1 MVDSD
6 NDLLTENAA
15 NQAENSAENDVFQKK
30 KEDLANLVLWFSGID
45 ATNKNLN
52 DPVDLVSGRAFAEI
66 LNRIDD
72 IHFDSIWLESMPES
86 TSRTNIVVKQSN
98 LRKLW
103 RKIDMYIREILRRK
117 LETDRY
123 FEIDSKVCGSEETD
137 LPVALEFAMLIC
149 TLAHVGRNK
158 EDFVLYSKD
167 LSLKYSTEMSNV
179 VRMITEIMR
188 DIPEINEQRVTS
200 DEELT
205 SDGEFN
211 NSNFA
216 ERSFAGKEQRIS
228 VGSNAG
234 YKQEIEHMLKQIDD
248 LQNHKK
254 QLECDV
260 ESLQKHLENAQNHSI
275 ISQTST
281 VSSTVT
287 ADTVAILEE
296 KNEELLKKRREA
308 EDKINEL
315 EGQLEQIKGTL
326 QEISDEN
333 ENMKRNEKMV
343 KQMKQE
349 MQNTKDN
356 LEIWREK
363 AEKLE
368 FDGELLKKKEKE
380 IKDLMTQIKLLNH
393 RLEHHVK
400 QSTQDEGN
408 KTEMAN
414 LRQHIG
420 SLKADI
426 VAKDVELVSKE
437 STITKIEEELINLKE
452 RVKDLED
459 RKEELTEE
467 RNRLQ
472 EKMIKM
478 RDSITMRSLHDSMF
492 DGDVVEFERS
502 DKLSLEIENQ
512 RLMERIQ
519 ELESL
524 EPLKGEIL
532 TLKSRNSVLEQET
545 QIAHKQIDEKQKEI
559 QELME
564 KLEKNQQTTSGGVVE
579 LKVQLE
585 KISLSEEKALQNA
598 EKAEKKLAEI
608 QLELDQK
615 TEEMKKFEQ
624 ILNKSKIVIDGLEE
638 QLKMAEIETSGNGQT
653 TSVQQ
658 FKQLQAENE
667 KLERK
672 VSELENQLHTA
683 ITSYEQENRLLT
695 SAAHQ
700 IVLNRSAEEVL
711 YSPQSANS
719 TLSHQKQP
727 SALSWRVSLL
737 LIIIPLLMIL
747 TLCGVS
753 SFLAPPN
760 A

>member
-6 NDLLTENAA
+6 NDLLLTENAA
-15 NQAENSAENDVFQKK
+15 SQAENSAENDVFQKK

-72 IHFDSIWLESMPES
+72 IHFDSNWLESMPES

-158 EDFVLYSKD
+158 ED
-167 LSLKYSTEMSNV
+167 
-179 VRMITEIMR
+179 
-188 DIPEINEQRVTS
+188 
-200 DEELT
+200 EELT

-234 YKQEIEHMLKQIDD
+234 YKQEIEHMLKQ
-248 LQNHKK
+248 
-254 QLECDV
+254 
-260 ESLQKHLENAQNHSI
+260 
-275 ISQTST
+275 
-281 VSSTVT
+281 
-287 ADTVAILEE
+287 
-296 KNEELLKKRREA
+296 
-308 EDKINEL
+308 
-315 EGQLEQIKGTL
+315 
-326 QEISDEN
+326 
-333 ENMKRNEKMV
+333 
-343 KQMKQE
+343 
-349 MQNTKDN
+349 
-356 LEIWREK
+356 
-363 AEKLE
+363 
-368 FDGELLKKKEKE
+368 
-380 IKDLMTQIKLLNH
+380 
-393 RLEHHVK
+393 
-400 QSTQDEGN
+400 
-408 KTEMAN
+408 N

-478 RDSITMRSLHDSMF
+478 SDSITMRSLHDSMF

-512 RLMERIQ
+512 RLLERIQ

-532 TLKSRNSVLEQET
+532 TLKSRNNCMIGLAMHGNSIRCEFLYVL
-545 QIAHKQIDEKQKEI
+545 
-559 QELME
+559 
-564 KLEKNQQTTSGGVVE
+564 
-579 LKVQLE
+579 
-585 KISLSEEKALQNA
+585 
-598 EKAEKKLAEI
+598 
-608 QLELDQK
+608 
-615 TEEMKKFEQ
+615 
-624 ILNKSKIVIDGLEE
+624 
-638 QLKMAEIETSGNGQT
+638 
-653 TSVQQ
+653 
-658 FKQLQAENE
+658 
-667 KLERK
+667 
-672 VSELENQLHTA
+672 
-683 ITSYEQENRLLT
+683 
-695 SAAHQ
+695 
-700 IVLNRSAEEVL
+700 
-711 YSPQSANS
+711 
-719 TLSHQKQP
+719 
-727 SALSWRVSLL
+727 
-737 LIIIPLLMIL
+737 
-747 TLCGVS
+747 
-753 SFLAPPN
+753 
-760 A
+760 